1 MFIRLHAVYIPSF
14 MMTTYY
20 IFSYGEII
28 QVMRFERFHK
38 MFEVHTYCPV
48 LNQLC
53 ENVLN
58 LGSHE
63 HNKNE

>member
-1 MFIRLHAVYIPSF
+1 MFIRLHAVYILSF

-38 MFEVHTYCPV
+38 MFEVSTY
-48 LNQLC
+48 LLSGFESLLC
-53 ENVLN
+53 ENFLN
-58 LGSHE
+58 PGSQTQQ
-63 HNKNE
+63 